1 MRKKAFPII
10 LLLICWIFNI
20 FECLFSDEIEISL
33 KNIITFKSVIF
44 TFIITILFILIMK
57 KIVLYNGF
65 SFFNRWNKTA
75 FQRRNGYE
83 KRIFDIYSN
92 SYSFRLYADYFCHG
106 GWMVF
111 QWSNSDFY
119 QDMAAFFPLLQPYV
133 M

>member
-57 KIVLYNGF
+57 KNSSTCTVEITQYALL
-65 SFFNRWNKTA
+65 RA
-75 FQRRNGYE
+75 FGLSARASLQVEN
-83 KRIFDIYSN
+83 IF
-92 SYSFRLYADYFCHG
+92 
-106 GWMVF
+106 VF
-111 QWSNSDFY
+111 
-119 QDMAAFFPLLQPYV
+119 
-133 M
+133 